1 MVDRGAFDDLDRK
14 IELIRGE
21 IVEMNPAGPVH
32 DDYIDYLMDWS
43 FRSTDRKRIRVR
55 SQTGMNVAESDSR
68 PEPDIFWVVA
78 KRYLDSHPTGKDTL
92 LVIEVADSSLDSNLS
107 TKSIIYAEAE
117 IQEYW
122 VVDVRNRSIHVM
134 RKPSEGRYHSK
145 QIVRQGE
152 TLSPLAQPNA
162 LLDVAELFGVDTQ

>member
-1 MVDRGAFDDLDRK
+1 MSTSLHLSLHEYNRMVDLGAFDELNRK

-55 SQTGMNVAESDSR
+55 GQTGVNVAASDSR
-68 PEPDIFWVVA
+68 PEPDVFWVVA
-78 KRYLDSHPTGKDTL
+78 KRYLESHPTGQETL
-92 LVIEVADSSLDSNLS
+92 LVIEVADSSLETDLK
-107 TKSIIYAEAE
+107 TKSAVYAEAI

-122 VVDVRNRSIHVM
+122 VVDPIRS
-134 RKPSEGRYHSK
+134 EAY
-145 QIVRQGE
+145 
-152 TLSPLAQPNA
+152 
-162 LLDVAELFGVDTQ
+162 F